1 MIKNFI
7 KKYGLEYYEEANLKR
22 YNTYRLETICKYLI
36 FPRTKEE
43 LRDLLKKLAK
53 TLEK

>member
-7 KKYGLEYYEEANLKR
+7 KEHSLEYYEEANLKR

-36 FPRTKEE
+36 FPKNKFFSVEFTVIKNC
-43 LRDLLKKLAK
+43 L
-53 TLEK
+53 